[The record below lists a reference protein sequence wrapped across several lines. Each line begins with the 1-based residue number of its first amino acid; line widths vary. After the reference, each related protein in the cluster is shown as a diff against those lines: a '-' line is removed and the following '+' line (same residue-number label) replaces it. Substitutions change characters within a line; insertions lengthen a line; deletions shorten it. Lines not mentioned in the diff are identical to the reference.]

1 MKPMSIRRIDRS
13 SPMPVYQQIVNDI
26 IARIYQEEWIAGQK
40 LPSEKELSDEYG
52 ASRVTIRQ
60 ALAKL
65 ETDGI
70 IDKQRG
76 RGTYLKDNPRLVV
89 QELYLP
95 QAGVRHHSDNTPIDT
110 KISVL
115 YTASADV
122 YSFLNLE
129 MDTKLIYLERTFL
142 RKGKIVGINRAW
154 FPFSRFPD
162 MAEKPLVNNSIS
174 ETLQNRYGVHFQS
187 VDNYIESVILS
198 ATAASQLNT
207 VSPCPALKISSIFR
221 LDDDT
226 PVEYSVTTWYGRD
239 TLFRVVI
246 SSD

>member
-1 MKPMSIRRIDRS
+1 MKPTFIRKIDRS

-26 IARIYQEEWIAGQK
+26 IARVYQEEWVAGEK
-40 LPSEKELSDEYG
+40 LPSEKQLSDEYG

-65 ETDGI
+65 EVEGL

-76 RGTYLKDNPRLVV
+76 RGTYLKNNPRLVV

-95 QAGVRHHSDNTPIDT
+95 QAGVRHHSDNTPINT
-110 KISVL
+110 RVSVIHN
-115 YTASADV
+115 ASAEV
-122 YSFLNLE
+122 YSYLDIE
-129 MDTKLIYLERTFL
+129 TDTKLIFLERTFL

-154 FPFSRFPD
+154 FPFSYFPD

-174 ETLQNRYGVHFQS
+174 ETLQSRYNVHFQS

-221 LDDDT
+221 LDDGT